1 LAKGIAMGPYP
12 VPPVRTQLGLV
23 IRESAKEMEKRILR
37 AAALEVDEK
46 FARADN
52 NIERMLKMKVV
63 SWLLSSPEI
72 LSLMNQSENSLKGDF
87 GLTNPSASV
96 MSIIEAVQDSI
107 EIEQMRVKTTT
118 GFLVLRIKIQP
129 KHMGNVISAVD
140 PVQTEKGANLP
151 WIEWLL
157 LKGDEIIIT
166 DYHVE
171 PKIGTGRSGLATMK
185 AGGDYTVG
193 RVNPAY
199 SGTQDDNFITRALK
213 GKERDIE
220 AAIVIGMRL

>member
-1 LAKGIAMGPYP
+1 MGPYP

>member
-23 IRESAKEMEKRILR
+23 IRESAKEMERRILH
-37 AAALEVDEK
+37 AASLEVDER

-72 LSLMNQSENSLKGDF
+72 LSLMSQSENSLKGDF

-185 AGGDYTVG
+185 AGGEYTVG